1 MWNFSGDAQ
10 KSLVERWDRPV
21 SRRIETASA
30 GIAIALWLASPMTR
44 ITTLLLVMLI
54 AGAQASA
61 FACELA
67 CAGAAA
73 VSDPASACH
82 VDSVDSEDAA
92 GLRVMPA
99 SAPCHHEAVGPWI
112 TEVGQ
117 PVSTSVMAATGPTV
131 DTAGTTA
138 PPTESAYSLRWLLAE
153 SPPHLG
159 LVRPSVL
166 RI

>member
-1 MWNFSGDAQ
+1 MRKNPS
-10 KSLVERWDRPV
+10 SLSRSDRFPDG
-21 SRRIETASA
+21 SKGFAA
-30 GIAIALWLASPMTR
+30 GIAVALSWSSPMTR
-44 ITTLLLVMLI
+44 ITALLLVMLI

-67 CAGAAA
+67 CAAAA
-73 VSDPASACH
+73 VSDPAGACH
-82 VDSVDSEDAA
+82 VDSEDAA
-92 GLRVMPA
+92 GLRVAPA
-99 SAPCHHEAVGPWI
+99 SAPCHHEAVGPWL

-117 PVSTSVMAATGPTV
+117 PVSMSVMAATGPTV

>member
-1 MWNFSGDAQ
+1 VWKFSGDAQ
-10 KSLVERWDRPV
+10 KSLVEGWIRPV
-21 SRRIETASA
+21 SGRIETASA
-30 GIAIALWLASPMTR
+30 GIAVALSLASPMTR

-73 VSDPASACH
+73 VSDPARACH
-82 VDSVDSEDAA
+82 VDSEDAA
-92 GLRVMPA
+92 GLRVTPA
-99 SAPCHHEAVGPWI
+99 SAPCHHEAAGPWL